1 MYGVFCDK
9 QIYDYLPL
17 ESHLLLLP
25 LLKAFLLL
33 PLLEDMVLGRKTL
46 HMEKEARH
54 LISLKKIKEVICTFL
69 ITVVSR

>member
-9 QIYDYLPL
+9 QIHDYLPL

-54 LISLKKIKEVICTFL
+54 IISLKKIKEVICTFL